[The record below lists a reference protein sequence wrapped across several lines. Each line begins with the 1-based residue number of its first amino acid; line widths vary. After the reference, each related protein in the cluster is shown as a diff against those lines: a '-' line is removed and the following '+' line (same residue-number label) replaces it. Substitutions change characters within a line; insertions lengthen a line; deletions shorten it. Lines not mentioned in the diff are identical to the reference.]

1 MAAKR
6 ILIIDDE
13 QSLLESLEMYLTEL
27 GYGVACAVT
36 AREGLEKT
44 ASFDPHVVILD
55 IRLPDHDGF
64 EVLRELKQAGDE
76 RPIIMITAFHDMD
89 TTIRTVKLGA
99 FEYIPKP
106 IDVDE
111 LQKAVERALRFSR
124 AADGNDAI
132 ALDVGLAYEAKNII
146 GKSSAMKEVF
156 KAIGRLSENMI
167 TVLIEG
173 DTGTGKE
180 LIARA
185 IHSHSP
191 FRQEPFIA
199 VNCSNIV
206 GTLLESDLFGH
217 EKGAFTGAT
226 STKRGKFELAG
237 RGTILLDEV
246 GEIPLD
252 LQAKLLRVLQERE
265 FERVGGE
272 KTIRSHARV
281 LAATNRDLWKLVR
294 DGDFRKDLYY
304 RLSVATV
311 RVPALRERKSDI
323 PLLAASLLRKI
334 NDDLNLGIKKVEKKA
349 AERLIA
355 YDWPGNVRELENVL
369 TRAAL
374 NTQGELILEEVLI
387 PLIGPEGR
395 EGSLGA
401 GLNGPS
407 LQDIEREY
415 ILKVLEQTHWHF
427 GRSCEFLGISRPTL
441 RQKLKEYGILPG
453 RAPAKI
459 P

>member
-1 MAAKR
+1 LRGKKK

-27 GYGVACAVT
+27 GYRVDCAT
-36 AREGLEKT
+36 SAGEGLQKKKLFE
-44 ASFDPHVVILD
+44 PHVVILD
-55 IRLPDHDGF
+55 IRLPDRDGLDI
-64 EVLRELKQAGDE
+64 LRELRDE
-76 RPIIMITAFHDMD
+76 SDATPVIMITAFHDMD

-111 LQKAVERALRFSR
+111 LRKAVERAIRFASPP
-124 AADGNDAI
+124 DEKDAI
-132 ALDVGLAYEAKNII
+132 SPDTATAYEARNII
-146 GKSSAMKEVF
+146 GKSRVMKEVF
-156 KAIGRLSENMI
+156 KAVGRLSENLV

-173 DTGTGKE
+173 ATGTGKE

-185 IHSHSP
+185 IHNHGP
-191 FRQEPFIA
+191 FRDEPFIA

-226 STKRGKFELAG
+226 KTKRGKFELAG

-246 GEIPLD
+246 AEIPLD
-252 LQAKLLRVLQERE
+252 LQAKLLRVLQEKE

-281 LAATNRDLWKLVR
+281 LAATNRDLWGLVQ
-294 DGDFRKDLYY
+294 GGGFRNDLFY
-304 RLSVATV
+304 RLSVATI
-311 RVPALRERKSDI
+311 RVPVLRERRSDI
-323 PLLAASLLRKI
+323 PLLTAYLLKKI
-334 NDDLNLGIKKVEKKA
+334 SHELKIPARRVEKRA
-349 AERLIA
+349 GERLMA

-374 NTQGELILEEVLI
+374 DTQGELILEETI
-387 PLIGPEGR
+387 ASLIGSAPARGGEAAPAFR
-395 EGSLGA
+395 
-401 GLNGPS
+401 GPS
-407 LQDIEREY
+407 LQEVEKEY
-415 ILKVLEQTHWHF
+415 ILKVLSDTRWHF
-427 GRSCEFLGISRPTL
+427 GKACTLLGVSRPTL
-441 RQKLKEYGILPG
+441 RAKLKVYGISPDKVKT
-453 RAPAKI
+453 A
-459 P
+459 